1 MQLPDGHDQ
10 GTQINDARAALPFSA
25 VLCLTSV
32 GPFFHHV
39 IFPIRLSPA
48 AMCPSHIFFHL
59 LHLSHLSMCPSHIFF
74 HLLHLLHLAMCPPVI
89 SLPPYCRGPITSFLC
104 PTFHAVLPVYSLSW
118 SIIPGGCMGGSSRPE
133 GAELAGPFSIP
144 MLQLLKRLVV
154 VRHLL
159 RHNGKAR
166 P

>member
-10 GTQINDARAALPFSA
+10 GAQINDARAALPFSA

-32 GPFFHHV
+32 GPFFRHV
-39 IFPIRLSPA
+39 IFPSAFPLLP
-48 AMCPSHIFFHL
+48 CVHHIYSSTSFTCRIL
-59 LHLSHLSMCPSHIFF
+59 PCV
-74 HLLHLLHLAMCPPVI
+74 PPVI
-89 SLPPYCRGPITSFLC
+89 SLPPCRRGPITSFLC
-104 PTFHAVLPVYSLSW
+104 PTFHAVLPVYPLSR
-118 SIIPGGCMGGSSRPE
+118 SVIPGGCMGGPPRPE